1 MKTLKMKA
9 CLGAAAMFLA
19 VITSS
24 CNKDFDK
31 VIPGSPD
38 NNTDITY
45 KTPKVLYIIADGA
58 RGLSVRDANV
68 PNIKSLLPTS
78 IYTWNSLADVN
89 ALNSTN
95 WADMMT
101 GVMKEKHNIT
111 TEDFANNKLSDY
123 PVIFKRLK
131 EVDANIK
138 VASFASTAAFKNNL
152 MADADV
158 SQLYSNDDQV
168 KAGIIDYLKG
178 EAASVVV
185 GQFSNIQKAGLASG
199 FDNEF
204 ATYKTAIEQFD
215 AQVGEILNTLKS
227 RANYPKE
234 NWLVIITS
242 SRGGTYALPPAQDDK
257 TLFSNTNAN
266 TFTIFHSASYN
277 QTIVA
282 KPFLGNIFD
291 AKSVRFKGEPDKTQ
305 ALLDPVKSAQYF
317 NFGEQGSFTVSVKI
331 KKHKTKNTGR
341 GDYYYAWPSILGKRD
356 NTGWGGASGRPG
368 WDICLFYNGWRFY
381 AAGGDGDMLNGVE
394 VAGAD
399 FSGNAWHD
407 LTFVVERK
415 ADKATYVR
423 LYTDGVNGM
432 TNKLTGASTANPV
445 AGEFKLPANTKVN
458 FDNNAPLRLG
468 WTSGETDGQYGIIDV
483 ELAEYKIWGVAL
495 SETVIKQLACE
506 PEMDENAPNYDDLVG
521 YWRLD
526 EGSGNVLKDQIFG
539 NNFTLQGTYSWS
551 TFSELLCTPNNTTLN
566 TLVPKNADI
575 PAQILS
581 WFNIAR
587 QEEWGI
593 DGRVWI
599 SN

>member
-1 MKTLKMKA
+1 MKTFKMKA

-19 VITSS
+19 MVTSS

-38 NNTDITY
+38 NETDLTY

-68 PNIKSLLPTS
+68 PNIKSLLPNS

-131 EVDANIK
+131 EVNPEIK

-168 KAGIIDYLKG
+168 KTGIIDYLKG
-178 EAASVVV
+178 EGASVVV
-185 GQFSNIQKAGLASG
+185 GQFSNIQKAGNNTG

-204 ATYKTAIEQFD
+204 PTYKTAIEQFD
-215 AQVGEILNTLKS
+215 AQVGEILNALKS

-234 NWLVIITS
+234 NWLIIITS
-242 SRGGTYALPPAQDDK
+242 SRGGTYVLPPAQDDK

-282 KPFLGNIFD
+282 KPFLGNLFN
-291 AKSVRFKGEPDKTQ
+291 AKSVRFKGDPDKSQ
-305 ALLDPVKSAQYF
+305 ALVDPAKSNQYF
-317 NFGEQGSFTVSVKI
+317 NFGWDGSFTVSVKI
-331 KKHKTKNTGR
+331 KKHKTRNTGR
-341 GDYYYAWPSILGKRD
+341 GDYFYQWPSILGKKNRS
-356 NTGWGGASGRPG
+356 GWGNDWGPG
-368 WDICLFYNGWRFY
+368 WEISLFQNGWRFF
-381 AAGGDGDMLNGVE
+381 ASGGDGDMRNGTE
-394 VAGAD
+394 VGGPD
-399 FSGNAWHD
+399 FSGDAWHD

-415 ADKATYVR
+415 ADGAKYVR

-432 TNKLTGASTANPV
+432 TNKLTGASKTNPV
-445 AGEFKLPANTKVN
+445 AGEYKLPARAN
-458 FDNNAPLRLG
+458 FDNTAPLRLG
-468 WTSGETDGQYGIIDV
+468 WVDGEIDGQYGIIDV
-483 ELAEYKIWGVAL
+483 QLAEYKIWGVAL
-495 SETVIKQLACE
+495 SETVVKQLACE

-539 NNFTLQGTYSWS
+539 NNFTLQGTYTWN
-551 TFSELLCTPNNTTLN
+551 TFSELLCTPNNRTLN